1 MTKVLQHRAY
11 QERSVRDVEAC
22 LAEKSGAVLLV
33 LPTGTG
39 KTATAGKIIDNRV
52 QQGNDRPIFLAPR
65 REIVK
70 QTADTLCDF
79 MLDPGVVMSGIDYY
93 PKKACHVASIDTLRS
108 WIKRGKV
115 RLNHE
120 DTCFVDEAH
129 RSISPTYRWLI
140 EAYLDAGADVVGMTA
155 TPIRSDGVGLGHV
168 YKHMVVGLTMV
179 DAIKQGY
186 LVKPEYRIASVP
198 DLSGVPIMAG
208 DFSKKDLERV
218 LNQRMLI
225 GDIVDNWLK
234 HAAGMSTLG
243 FAAGVKHSI
252 AMTEQFKQI
261 GVEAVHIDHGTDKG
275 FRDTAVKRFRA
286 GNLKVLI
293 SCGVFTE
300 GTDFPNVQCI
310 IDAGPTM
317 SLGKHLQKLGRGG
330 RPLYAP
336 GHDIST
342 VKGRLE
348 AIHESEKP
356 RFMILDNAGNFYRN
370 GRMDRNV
377 PWELCDG
384 KEIVEKAREK
394 YEKAKVSFT
403 CDNCGRVFGG
413 QLYCPDCGTP
423 VKKTGKMRDYVDA
436 ELVGMTNG
444 QFAKIETTIT
454 AREMKDFYL
463 GLLYWA
469 REPRTKR
476 RKSDPDQ
483 PRRKDGFAAVLFR
496 EKHGIFPPRDWQFC
510 DPKKPSIETLNYI
523 RGQNIRYAKGKAKEA
538 AESKAK

>member
-1 MTKVLQHRAY
+1 MTKVLQQRAY
-11 QERSVRDVEAC
+11 QDNSVEDVESC
-22 LAEKSGAVLLV
+22 LEEKTGPVLLV

-39 KTATAGKIIDNRV
+39 KTATAAKIIDRRV
-52 QQGNDRPIFLAPR
+52 QLGNDRPIFLAPR

-79 MLDPGVVMSGIDYY
+79 LLDPGVVMSGIDYY
-93 PKKACHVASIDTLRS
+93 PKKVCHVASIDTLRS
-108 WIKRGKV
+108 WIRRGKV

-129 RSISPTYRWLI
+129 RSISATYRWLI
-140 EAYLDAGADVVGMTA
+140 EAYTDAGADVVGMTA
-155 TPIRSDGVGLGHV
+155 TPIRSDGVGLGQV
-168 YKHMVVGLTMV
+168 YKHMVIGLTMV

-186 LVKPEYRIASVP
+186 LVQPEYRIASVP
-198 DLSGVPIMAG
+198 DLSGVPVMAG

-218 LNQRMLI
+218 LNQRVLI

-243 FAAGVKHSI
+243 FAAGVKHSL
-252 AMTEQFKQI
+252 AMAEQFKQI
-261 GVEAVHIDHGTDKG
+261 GVEAVHIDAGTEKG
-275 FRDTAVKRFRA
+275 YRDVQVKRFR
-286 GNLKVLI
+286 NREFMVLL

-310 IDAGPTM
+310 VDAGPTM

-330 RPLYAP
+330 RPLYAS

-342 VKGRLE
+342 VEGRLA
-348 AIHESEKP
+348 AIRESDKP

-384 KEIVEKAREK
+384 KEIIEKAKEK

-403 CDNCGRVFGG
+403 CSECGRIFSG
-413 QLYCPDCGTP
+413 QLYCPACGTP

-444 QFAKIETTIT
+444 QFARIETTIT
-454 AREMKDFYL
+454 AREQEEFYL
-463 GLLYWA
+463 GVLHWS
-469 REPRTKR
+469 REPRAKK
-476 RKSDPDQ
+476 RKSEPSS
-483 PRRKDGFAAVLFR
+483 PRRKDSFAAVIYKQKYG
-496 EKHGIFPPRDWQFC
+496 EWPPDDWRYKT
-510 DPKKPSIETLNYI
+510 PKKPSIETLNYI

-538 AESKAK
+538 AEAAGK